1 MVLQRRR
8 IAVTSKD
15 VWTARSGLA
24 TTGSTA
30 MALVGKKSLTAVR
43 TSSRDQRE
51 TKGARRCIDVLF
63 AAMGSI
69 CVRLAKVVSLD

>member
-1 MVLQRRR
+1 MVLPRRR
-8 IAVTSKD
+8 MAVTSKG

-51 TKGARRCIDVLF
+51 MKGARRCIAVVF